1 MNNTATKIVICIA
14 LIAIAV
20 VSFFPIAERYTSP
33 DRYTDYVVSIDEKTE
48 TVLKLMA
55 ASTVTSAGIT
65 AIPGDTATPIAEK
78 LADFSEYFLLI
89 LCMLYAE
96 KYLLTIIPY
105 GVFKGLIPLVCA
117 LFGVGL
123 IWNGQVMRRQGFKL
137 LLIAAALLLVIPLSV
152 RTSDMIYNTY
162 QDSIDTTIASAEAL
176 TEETEE
182 LAAAKDANMI
192 DRILNRLSETTGGMV
207 DKASKVLNRFV
218 ETLAV
223 MIVTSCLVPI
233 LVLLCFL
240 WIVKQL
246 TGIDFRDFSPRR
258 GGRGPGRKDEHRSED
273 QEQRVSI

>member
-105 GVFKGLIPLVCA
+105 GVFKGLVPLACA

-123 IWNGQVMRRQGFKL
+123 VWNGQVMRRQGFKL
-137 LLIAAALLLVIPLSV
+137 LLIAVALLLVIPLSV

-182 LAAAKDANMI
+182 LAAAKDANML

-207 DKASKVLNRFV
+207 DKASTVLNRFV

-223 MIVTSCLVPI
+223 MIVTSCLIPI

-258 GGRGPGRKDEHRSED
+258 GGRGPERRDEQRSED

>member
-1 MNNTATKIVICIA
+1 MNKTATKIVICIA

-33 DRYTDYVVSIDEKTE
+33 ERYTDYVVSIDEKTE

-55 ASTVTSAGIT
+55 VSTVTSAGIT

-123 IWNGQVMRRQGFKL
+123 VWNGQVMRRQGFKL
-137 LLIAAALLLVIPLSV
+137 LLIALALLLVIPLSV

-162 QDSIDTTIASAEAL
+162 QDSIDSTIASAEAL

-182 LAAAKDANMI
+182 LAAAQDANML

-207 DKASKVLNRFV
+207 DKASTVLNRFV

-223 MIVTSCLVPI
+223 MIVTSCLIPI

-246 TGIDFRDFSPRR
+246 TGIDLRDLGPRR
-258 GGRGPGRKDEHRSED
+258 PPRSHGFRRSEED
-273 QEQRVSI
+273 AEAQQRSSI